1 MIKRLNAWSD
11 NPVVPVIALVSVAM
25 VWGATFV
32 VVADAIALY
41 PIFAFLSV
49 RFIIAS
55 LAFLIM
61 FPRVLTR
68 FRRKDMRIA
77 VPAGILLSIGY
88 IFQTLALLP
97 ADQGGTT
104 PARTAFLTGMYVVL
118 VPIIQMFVLRK
129 RPNKGTAAGMVLA
142 LAGLWFMS
150 GLTLQGATDWA
161 LGDSY
166 VLISAFAYSLHMILL
181 GQSDES
187 NDTLALTFVQ
197 LVIVAAIS
205 GFMSVFNGEHAGI
218 PTSGTVWFGLITCGI
233 FASAIAFVIQTW
245 AQQILPPSRVALV
258 LISEPAFGGL
268 FGWMMASS
276 FPPRE
281 VLGASLMVAG
291 MIVSE
296 YISSKLATS
305 EGKHLEEG
313 AGEGPPVYIDPSTK
327 GNWDEIPFE

>member
-1 MIKRLNAWSD
+1 MNKRLRSWGE
-11 NPVVPVIALVSVAM
+11 NPIIPVAALVLVAV

-41 PIFAFLSV
+41 PVYAFLSV
-49 RFIIAS
+49 RFFIAS
-55 LAFLIM
+55 LAFLVM
-61 FPRVLTR
+61 FPSVLKR
-68 FRRKDMRIA
+68 FNRKDLRVA
-77 VPAGILLSIGY
+77 VPAGFLLSVGY

-104 PARTAFLTGMYVVL
+104 PARTAFLTGMYVVI
-118 VPIIQMFVLRK
+118 VPIFQLLVLRK
-129 RPNKGTAAGMVLA
+129 RPSGGTVAGMGLA

-150 GLTLQGATDWA
+150 GLTLQGATDWV

-166 VLISAFAYSLHMILL
+166 VMLSAFAYSAHMLLL
-181 GQSDES
+181 GRTDES

-197 LVIVAAIS
+197 LLMVALVS
-205 GFMSVFNGEHAGI
+205 GAMSLFTGENAGI

-245 AQQILPPSRVALV
+245 AQQILPPSRVALI

-268 FGWMMASS
+268 FGWLVASS

-281 VLGASLMVAG
+281 VLGAGLMITG

-296 YISSKLATS
+296 LISSRTAAR
-305 EGKHLEEG
+305 EGLELQEG
-313 AGEGPPVYIDPSTK
+313 AMEGPPVYVNPVD
-327 GNWDEIPFE
+327 DEDDEDVPL